1 MDSSLVATK
10 IHIPPETAQVLHRS
24 RLIETLNA
32 NLPGCKLAL
41 IAAPAGY
48 GKTTL
53 LAQWARISQL
63 PVAWLSLGAEENDFE
78 RFFRY
83 FFKAWEQV
91 QPDIRESAL
100 GVMLEGSLPDR
111 QAVLPALINLAN
123 NEAEHTAFVLDD
135 YHLITDT
142 YIHQAL
148 TYLIDHLPASAHI
161 ILSTRTDPPLPLAR
175 YRARAEMLELR
186 TGDLQFGL
194 EETENFLT
202 HLLELDLEREELEKL
217 QNQLEGWAAGLRL
230 VGLTFRQP
238 KPGGGLPTIT
248 GKHRFVADYLSQDVF
263 AGLPE
268 TLRQFLLKTSILD
281 RLTGSLCDAVTG
293 KPDGQ
298 IMLERLEH
306 ENLFLVPL
314 DNNRDWYRYHR
325 LFADFLR
332 EELIRRD
339 PDQVSGLHRRA
350 ARWHLEQDMPEQA
363 YQHSLAAGDIEL
375 MALVF
380 DRYANSKLLAGE
392 FNDLK
397 RWLDKLPQEW
407 FSAYPVLGLAQAGYL
422 AYTGAFEAGIRVV
435 DEVEMSLEAG
445 VSGDVRQQKAR
456 VKAIRCFIACVSNDL
471 PMAVAFAGQA
481 LRDLPQEDLGFRPV
495 IYAALGD
502 TYRQNGLWGDA
513 YQCYLK
519 ALNFTH
525 SPAIR
530 VQSAHVYGALA
541 DLDLRQGRLQNAAGY
556 WKKALESIQDREN
569 WGRFSLPVSG
579 WIYTRMAELLYEW
592 NKLDSAEDYLSRG
605 LKRAEVSG
613 DVRTRIA
620 AYILSA
626 RMNLSRG
633 DVQKAESSLEQARP
647 LVEQAPFFE
656 WAAHFDRCQL
666 ELWLVESRLR
676 AAIAWAGEMLKNSP
690 EDQPESG
697 IIHLSIV
704 RVLIVK
710 GDLPSIEQ
718 ALTLLGNTLETSE
731 REGRAGLAVESL
743 ALKALA
749 EWRRGE
755 WAGALA
761 ALERSLRL
769 AEPEGYVRLFVDFGL
784 PMGRL
789 LQEARSRDIMKDY
802 VVKLLGV
809 YGSSLVGSDVQAL
822 PEPLTLREQEILV
835 LMATGLTNRE
845 IAEQFVISPE
855 TVKKHASNIYSKLG
869 AGNRTEAVTRARELD
884 LLQ

>member
-1 MDSSLVATK
+1 MDFSLVATK
-10 IHIPPETAQVLHRS
+10 IRIPPEAPQIVHRS
-24 RLIETLNA
+24 RLVGTLDD

-53 LAQWARISQL
+53 LSQWARSSQL
-63 PVAWLSLGAEENDFE
+63 PVAWLSLSTEENDFG

-83 FFKAWEQV
+83 FFNAWEQV

-100 GVMLEGSLPDR
+100 GVMLEGNLPDP
-111 QAVLPALINLAN
+111 QAVLHALINLAN
-123 NEAEHTAFVLDD
+123 EVTEHTAFVFDD
-135 YHLITDT
+135 YHLINDT
-142 YIHQAL
+142 NIHQAL
-148 TYLIDHLPASAHI
+148 TYLIDHQPATAHI

-175 YRARAEMLELR
+175 YRARAELLELR
-186 TGDLQFGL
+186 TGDLQFWL
-194 EETENFLT
+194 EETENFLN

-230 VGLTFRQP
+230 VGLTFRQHQS
-238 KPGGGLPTIT
+238 GGGQPTIT

-268 TLRQFLLKTSILD
+268 NLRLFLLKTSILD
-281 RLTGSLCDAVTG
+281 RLTGPLCDAVTG
-293 KPDGQ
+293 NRDGQ

-314 DNNRDWYRYHR
+314 DNSRDWYRYHR

-332 EELIRRD
+332 EELIRQD
-339 PDQVSGLHRRA
+339 PDQVSGFHSLA

-363 YQHSLAAGDIEL
+363 YQHSLAAGDLDL

-392 FNDLK
+392 FSDLK
-397 RWLDKLPQEW
+397 RWLDKLPQDW
-407 FSAYPVLGLAQAGYL
+407 FSAYPVLSLAQAGYL
-422 AYTGAFEAGIRVV
+422 AYTGEFEACIRAV
-435 DEVEMSLEAG
+435 DEVEISLGAVEVEDA
-445 VSGDVRQQKAR
+445 RRQKAR
-456 VKAIRCFIACVSNDL
+456 VKALRCFIACVMNDL
-471 PMAVAFAGQA
+471 PMAEDFAGQA

-495 IYAALGD
+495 IYSALGD
-502 TYRQNGLWGDA
+502 TYRQNGLWGEA

-530 VQSAHVYGALA
+530 VLSAHVYGALA
-541 DLDLRQGRLQNAAGY
+541 DLDLRQGRLQNADVY
-556 WKKALESIQDREN
+556 WKKALASIQNREN
-569 WGRFSLPVSG
+569 WGRFPLPVSG

-592 NKLDSAEDYLSRG
+592 NKLDSAEEHLSRG

-613 DVRTRIA
+613 DVRTKIV
-620 AYILSA
+620 AYTLSA
-626 RMNLSRG
+626 RLNLSLG
-633 DVQKAESSLEQARP
+633 KVQKAESYLEGARP
-647 LVEQAPFFE
+647 LVEQTTFYE
-656 WAAHFDRCQL
+656 WAAHFERCQL
-666 ELWLVESRLR
+666 ELWLAENRLR
-676 AAIAWAGEMLKNSP
+676 AAVAWSDEMLKNFP
-690 EDQPESG
+690 QDRPESG
-697 IIHLSIV
+697 ITQLSIA

-710 GDLPSIEQ
+710 GDLPSIEH
-718 ALTLLGNTLETSE
+718 ALSLIDRILKDSE
-731 REGRAGLAVESL
+731 SEGRARLVVESL
-743 ALKALA
+743 ALQALA
-749 EWRRGE
+749 KWRRGE
-755 WAGALA
+755 WAGALT
-761 ALERSLRL
+761 ALERALRL
-769 AEPEGYVRLFVDFGL
+769 AEPEGYVRLFVDLGL

-802 VVKLLGV
+802 VAKLLGV
-809 YGSSLVGSDVQAL
+809 YGSSLVGSHVQAL

-835 LMATGLTNRE
+835 LMASGLTNRE